1 MRLISSLQ
9 TAFAKWRRFIV
20 GGIFVV
26 FYAPTAAFAEETDQ
40 SFVKLILEKHTKDS
54 QDYLYDWDKSLQRS
68 TLEETS
74 LTEVRR
80 LSKMGNSNAT
90 LQLADLYFG
99 GIHVPP
105 DKKEAIKLVYQAML
119 DFNPYAFLY
128 WAYIVKSTVEEP
140 GYISDRDQIIQ
151 DLLCFTDVSNVLV
164 PESQNK
170 AKWINAI
177 YEKYEEQREL
187 EKKQYWQSSF
197 KAGIFCKELRQAL
210 NKKGNKFNLFF
221 ELRKAIYSGIK
232 PLHDPVLKKA
242 FPLTYPTVKVQ
253 KNWRIQEIKV
263 PYGQFRSVIDEI
275 LDYAVLAQNQFKTAE
290 DRKVRFK
297 CDDYEELIQK
307 NNSNEEEFL
316 LRHYG
321 LGTEV
326 LILCKEFSWGVYA
339 VLGSKVEI
347 FGIVDIYKSN
357 CIYSI
362 ESLTQNS
369 DPYSRDYWDADGLS
383 GDLNSDGDE
392 IGSLEK
398 KCAREL
404 ALRRSKE
411 KVQRSKEKVQTQVSG
426 AKSLNDVPVGGVLGR
441 DHALFSKA
449 CLQASS
455 ADVVNYIISLGAIP
469 SEIYKNM
476 GASITVHR
484 TKAYPGCFVEISI
497 DGIAFGTSYRKT
509 HKAFPQSVVR
519 KKDTEFLLRL

>member
-9 TAFAKWRRFIV
+9 TAFANWRRFVV

-26 FYAPTAAFAEETDQ
+26 FYAPTAAFADETDQ
-40 SFVKLILEKHTKDS
+40 SFVKLILEKYTKDS

-187 EKKQYWQSSF
+187 EKKHNWHSNF
-197 KAGIFCKELRQAL
+197 RAGIFCKELRQAL
-210 NKKGNKFNLFF
+210 NKKGNKFNLFS

-232 PLHDPVLKKA
+232 PLYDPVLKKA

-263 PYGQFRSVIDEI
+263 PYRQFRSVMDEI
-275 LDYAVLAQNQFKTAE
+275 LDYAVSAQNQFKTAE
-290 DRKVRFK
+290 DRKDRFK
-297 CDDYEELIQK
+297 CDDYEELIQQ

-316 LRHYG
+316 LRPG
-321 LGTEV
+321 GWPRTEV
-326 LILCKEFSWGVYA
+326 LILCKEFSWGVYF
-339 VLGSKVEI
+339 VLGSKVETDT
-347 FGIVDIYKSN
+347 FGIVDIYNAN

-362 ESLTQNS
+362 ESLIQID
-369 DPYSRDYWDADGLS
+369 DPWRRWYWDADGLS
-383 GDLNSDGDE
+383 RDTNFDGDE

-398 KCAREL
+398 KCARVL
-404 ALRRSKE
+404 AIR
-411 KVQRSKEKVQTQVSG
+411 RSKEKVQTQVSG

-449 CLQASS
+449 CLQASRAS
-455 ADVVNYIISLGAIP
+455 VVNYIDSLGAIP

-509 HKAFPQSVVR
+509 HKAIPQSVLR
-519 KKDTEFLLRL
+519 RKDTEFSLQL